1 MKTLATTEDA
11 TIVFKREAGGKIRAI
26 SRSFKD
32 DGVQIALPRQSF
44 EVRYKEGRLL
54 VVRKSPDP
62 VGIESTLSRWMARA
76 VMREAR
82 KFTAGDERR
91 IASSQYTSAPAWKF
105 RPLPV
110 ITAARNG
117 LRPSSS
123 KASSSEAIK
132 SPL

>member
-32 DGVQIALPRQSF
+32 DGVQIALPAQSF

-62 VGIESTLSRWMARA
+62 EDSAA
-76 VMREAR
+76 DKAEE
-82 KFTAGDERR
+82 FERGR
-91 IASSQYTSAPAWKF
+91 N
-105 RPLPV
+105 PL
-110 ITAARNG
+110 AY
-117 LRPSSS
+117 L
-123 KASSSEAIK
+123 
-132 SPL
+132 